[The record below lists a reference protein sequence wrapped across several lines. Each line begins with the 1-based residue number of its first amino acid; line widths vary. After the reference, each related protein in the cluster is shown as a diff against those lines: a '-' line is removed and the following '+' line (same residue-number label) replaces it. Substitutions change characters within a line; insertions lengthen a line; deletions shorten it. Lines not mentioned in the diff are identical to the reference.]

1 MGVMEKNASNG
12 YQASQEVNI
21 PMTSAR
27 NSRRPAMKP
36 SRSILDESF
45 QYVPSV
51 ATSVADTWRRFGW
64 RPKGELSCNEIAKWP
79 RRPAVRYDVDFFAR
93 LSDEAQRRA
102 LLRYLMALNS

>member
-1 MGVMEKNASNG
+1 
-12 YQASQEVNI
+12 
-21 PMTSAR
+21 
-27 NSRRPAMKP
+27 MKP

-64 RPKGELSCNEIAKWP
+64 RPNEKLSRNGIAKRP
-79 RRPAVRYDVDFFAR
+79 SRPAVRFDADFFAR
-93 LSDEAQRRA
+93 LPDGAQRRA

>member
-1 MGVMEKNASNG
+1 
-12 YQASQEVNI
+12 
-21 PMTSAR
+21 
-27 NSRRPAMKP
+27 MKP

-64 RPKGELSCNEIAKWP
+64 RSKKDLSCNEIAKRP
-79 RRPAVRYDVDFFAR
+79 SRPAVRYDADFFAR
-93 LSDEAQRRA
+93 LSDGEQRRA